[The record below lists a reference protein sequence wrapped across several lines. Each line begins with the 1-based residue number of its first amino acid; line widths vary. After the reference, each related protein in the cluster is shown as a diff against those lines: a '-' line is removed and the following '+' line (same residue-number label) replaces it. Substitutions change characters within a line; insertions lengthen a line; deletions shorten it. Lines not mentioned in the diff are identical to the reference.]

1 MDRSTKKRWGFR
13 LAGVLLVSLAVLQ
26 MSCGTLIYPERRGQK
41 TGQLDVGVVLLDGA
55 GLLLF
60 VIPGIIAFAVD
71 FATGAI
77 YLPPSE
83 KQFYEKGKAHVPP
96 EQMTRARL
104 EQIVRERTGKT
115 IDLRSSELRVM
126 RIESLDQF
134 TPQTVSMLE
143 ASPTTLPSFDELSK
157 ESNRQ

>member
-1 MDRSTKKRWGFR
+1 MERSRKNRWGFR
-13 LAGVLLVSLAVLQ
+13 LAGALLVSLAVLQ
-26 MSCGTLIYPERRGQK
+26 MSCGTLLYPERRGQK

-60 VIPGIIAFAVD
+60 VIPGVIAFAVD
-71 FATGAI
+71 FITGAI

-96 EQMTRARL
+96 DQLTRQNI
-104 EQIVRERTGKT
+104 EEVVRRQTGKA
-115 IDLRSSELRVM
+115 IDLRNSELRVM
-126 RIESLDQF
+126 RIENLDQF

-143 ASPTTLPSFDELSK
+143 ASPTTLPSFEELSK
-157 ESNRQ
+157 NSNPH

>member
-1 MDRSTKKRWGFR
+1 MGRFRKSRRGFWW
-13 LAGVLLVSLAVLQ
+13 AGVLLVCLAVLQ
-26 MSCGTLIYPERRGQK
+26 MSCGTIIYPERRGQK

-60 VIPGIIAFAVD
+60 VIPGVIAFAVD
-71 FATGAI
+71 FITGCI

-104 EQIVRERTGKT
+104 EGIVRQQTGKT
-115 IDLRSSELRVM
+115 IDLRDVDVRVM
-126 RIESLDQF
+126 RIDSLDQF
-134 TPQTVSMLE
+134 TPQTVAKLE
-143 ASPTTLPSFDELSK
+143 ESPRTAKTSDELMK
-157 ESNRQ
+157 ETAKH